1 MSSVSPRSNGL
12 DTLSPFSPTQPSSQN
27 TIGDF
32 IIGDKLGE
40 GTFSKVCQGTHKTTK
55 EKVAIK
61 IMSKAQIKEPSD
73 KIRIEKEINIQKRLH
88 HNSII
93 QQYSIIETQTTI
105 YIITEYCSG
114 GELFD
119 YIVSKRKLFEVEACR
134 IFQQLISGL
143 EYLHKQRIVHRDLKP
158 ENLLFDSKRNL
169 KIADFGLSNEY
180 KGKLSTPCG
189 SPCYAAPEMVT
200 GKKYNGSSVDI
211 WSSGIVLYTMVCGYL
226 PFEDENQNILFG
238 KIAKGCF
245 SLPTYLSPPCKDL
258 LRKILVTDPNI
269 RYGFEQIKHHP
280 WFTSVN
286 NVMGKNIFFNSPG
299 IFINEDVIP
308 IDENIVIELHEK
320 FKYDLRNI
328 ISDLIRNKHNNI
340 TTSYYL
346 VLKRKVR
353 LCEKSIS
360 DISPNS
366 ELFLAYIKKQISKM
380 SHWNNDVEKII
391 DYYYKQVYNILN
403 ATNALDRNKNEDVSS
418 INESEQIEILPTVN
432 LNTITNLHFL
442 NENECVGP
450 TKSNGGYNVDG
461 CNCNSNNNSED
472 NSNVNSNNKIDEIII
487 NTQTTRSQQHQPRNA
502 HNTPID
508 KSINHNDKNN
518 LKSNSNNNPKTCR
531 TNSLPKEYQQHK
543 RVDIQMNFPFMNFD
557 PAQSMKINHIK
568 NSNSNKDIHN
578 KNKNSRNISQEIP
591 ITCQKVLQTDN
602 TPICSSN
609 NNNNKQNMNISSN
622 KKQFGIDIYPNNN
635 NNISNKNKQQLS
647 SRKPNAMSIT
657 YNQPTII
664 KLSKPIYQNYK
675 KKPVL
680 PMSTQISKFI
690 NKKSPPPKGDVS
702 LYNKTKHIKLIT
714 EPNGLEKDNIIQ
726 QDAIMST
733 EPAPY
738 VKVNGSSN
746 NKHHSS
752 SLEHYKPSIRKL
764 PLKQQQ
770 VKASEKKRPKSI
782 EEYRLNTEIPVS
794 SSTNTKTHTNNNNNN
809 NSNSIKLTLPKKI
822 VARNTRYNNTNYNNT
837 SNNNNNNNN
846 HKQITHNQQQ
856 QRKIKNNSVDDRDKN
871 TFYHQLNTCEVYK
884 KVPPK
889 QNGAH
894 VFNNTNIHRFS
905 NNNSLNKNKLHSNNN
920 NNNDIHIQTTSN
932 SVERKRYL
940 NTSVIH
946 IKDDNPTPLLEKKID
961 LIVKKRNNK
970 ILFPSHNRANHYSQE
985 HVPKNSID
993 ITCPTNNGN
1002 SFILLQI
1009 NNDKKSRANSNNTTL
1024 KKHKKSNASSSI
1036 HTNNNNNHN
1045 HHNIITST
1053 GCNNNTHG
1061 STARNYKNMNKLKK
1075 FVNVPSNRK
1084 NDSNNIHH
1092 KALTLP
1098 KNSYKE
1104 NALLKEKE
1112 LIINQNQNA
1121 YTICCKGTIDSI
1133 KDVIEDIIE
1142 NKVTV
1147 NKIRN
1152 EKYLFI
1158 CKCAGNN
1165 TKINNLLF
1173 ELDVKRYNEVKEYFL
1188 INANMKNGVHKEYE
1202 AKVDKIKRRL
1212 LMENNNV

>member
-12 DTLSPFSPTQPSSQN
+12 DTLSPFSPLQPSSQN

-40 GTFSKVCQGTHKTTK
+40 GTFSKVCQGTHKITK

-258 LRKILVTDPNI
+258 LRRILVTDPNI

-346 VLKRKVR
+346 ILKRKVR
-353 LCEKSIS
+353 LCEKSVS

-403 ATNALDRNKNEDVSS
+403 ATNALDRNKNEDIS

-442 NENECVGP
+442 NEGECVLP
-450 TKSNGGYNVDG
+450 TKSNGGYNVE
-461 CNCNSNNNSED
+461 NCNSNNSED
-472 NSNVNSNNKIDEIII
+472 NSNVNSNNKIDEMIID
-487 NTQTTRSQQHQPRNA
+487 TQTTRSQQHQPRNA

-508 KSINHNDKNN
+508 NTLNHNDKNN
-518 LKSNSNNNPKTCR
+518 SNNNNPKTCR

-557 PAQSMKINHIK
+557 PTQSMQINHIK

-602 TPICSSN
+602 TPICS
-609 NNNNKQNMNISSN
+609 NNNKQYMYISSN
-622 KKQFGIDIYPNNN
+622 KNQFGIDIYPYNNN

-647 SRKPNAMSIT
+647 SRKPNSMSIT

-690 NKKSPPPKGDVS
+690 NKKSPPPKGEVG

-714 EPNGLEKDNIIQ
+714 EPNGLEKENIIQ

-764 PLKQQQ
+764 PLKHQ
-770 VKASEKKRPKSI
+770 VKVSEKKRPKSI
-782 EEYRLNTEIPVS
+782 EEYRLNTEIPVTS
-794 SSTNTKTHTNNNNNN
+794 NNNNRTHTNNNIN
-809 NSNSIKLTLPKKI
+809 NSIKLTLPKKI

-837 SNNNNNNNN
+837 NNN
-846 HKQITHNQQQ
+846 KQIKQNQQQ
-856 QRKIKNNSVDDRDKN
+856 QRKVKNNSVDDRDKN
-871 TFYHQLNTCEVYK
+871 TFYHQLNMGDVVYK
-884 KVPPK
+884 KVPHK

-894 VFNNTNIHRFS
+894 VFNNTNIPRFS
-905 NNNSLNKNKLHSNNN
+905 NNNSLNKNNKLHSNNNN

-993 ITCPTNNGN
+993 MTCPTNNGN

-1009 NNDKKSRANSNNTTL
+1009 NNKTKSRANSNNTTL
-1024 KKHKKSNASSSI
+1024 KKHKKVNASSSI
-1036 HTNNNNNHN
+1036 HTNTNNNNHN
-1045 HHNIITST
+1045 IMTST
-1053 GCNNNTHG
+1053 GCTNTHG
-1061 STARNYKNMNKLKK
+1061 STARNYKNMNKLRK

-1084 NDSNNIHH
+1084 NDLNNIHH

-1121 YTICCKGTIDSI
+1121 STICCKGTIESI
-1133 KDVIEDIIE
+1133 KEVIEDIIE
-1142 NKVTV
+1142 TKVTV

-1158 CKCAGNN
+1158 CKCAGNA
-1165 TKINNLLF
+1165 KINNLLF
-1173 ELDVKRYNEVKEYFL
+1173 ELDVKKYNEVKDYFL
-1188 INANMKNGVHKEYE
+1188 INANKKNGVHTEYE
-1202 AKVDKIKRRL
+1202 AKIDKIKRRL
-1212 LMENNNV
+1212 LMENNI